1 MPFTS
6 VPTEQTTALTD
17 AMLVMLAIGCLASLR
32 RDRDRDSWKVDLW
45 SWVLGLLA
53 LAAGLGAVAH
63 GFEMGEGLRTL
74 LWQPLFLSLG
84 LVVALFVVAAIHD
97 WKGRA
102 PSRRALPVMLAVGV
116 AFFAVTRVVS
126 GSFLVFVAYEAVAMV
141 FALVVYVTLAAR
153 QRLPAAGIVALA
165 IVLNIIAAG
174 IQASGTVHLTLGVP
188 FDHNGVFHLVQMVAV
203 VVLVAGLRRGLT
215 LMRARADFQSEVT

>member
-6 VPTEQTTALTD
+6 VPTEQTTAVTD
-17 AMLVMLAIGCLASLR
+17 AVLVLLAIGCLVSLR
-32 RDRDRDSWKVDLW
+32 RFRECDPWRVDLW

-63 GFEMGEGLRTL
+63 GLEMSEGLRSL

-84 LVVALFVVAAIHD
+84 LVVALFVVAAVHD

-102 PSRRALPVMLAVGV
+102 VSRRLLPVMLAVGV
-116 AFFAVTRVVS
+116 AFFAVTRLVS

-141 FALVVYVTLAAR
+141 FALAVYVMMSAGR
-153 QRLPAAGIVALA
+153 RLPGGSIIALG
-165 IVLNIIAAG
+165 IVLNIVAAA
-174 IQASGTVHLTLGVP
+174 IQASGTVRFTFGVP
-188 FDHNGVFHLVQMVAV
+188 FDHNGVFHLVQMAGV
-203 VVLVAGLRRGLT
+203 VVLVMGVQRGL
-215 LMRARADFQSEVT
+215 LKAVE